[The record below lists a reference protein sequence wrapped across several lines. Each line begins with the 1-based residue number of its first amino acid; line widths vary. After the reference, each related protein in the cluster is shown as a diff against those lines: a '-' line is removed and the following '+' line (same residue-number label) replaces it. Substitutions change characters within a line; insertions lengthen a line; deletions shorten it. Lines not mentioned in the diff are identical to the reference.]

1 MAGTLQV
8 EILTPE
14 AALWSGE
21 ATALMA
27 RSSDG
32 QFTILAHHTSTVGDL
47 VPGVVRVATA
57 EGERAFVVHGG
68 FFQVTPDGE
77 FTRATVLAG
86 VAEPVSSIDVIRAQA
101 AKDAAEAA
109 LSSRTENVDD
119 ETLDQARA
127 SLARAELRLAQSAKS
142 LN

>member
-32 QFTILAHHTSTVGDL
+32 QFTVLAHHTSTVGDL
-47 VPGVVRVATA
+47 VAGLVRVTTV

-86 VAEPVSSIDVIRAQA
+86 VAEEVSSIDVARAQA
-101 AKDAAEAA
+101 AKDAAEAS
-109 LSSRTENVDD
+109 LSSRSDD
-119 ETLDQARA
+119 ANDESLNQARA

-142 LN
+142 PN

>member
-1 MAGTLQV
+1 VAGTLQV

-14 AALWSGE
+14 AALWSGD

-32 QFTILAHHTSTVGDL
+32 QFTVLAHHTSTVGDL
-47 VPGVVRVATA
+47 VPGVIRVSTS
-57 EGERAFVVHGG
+57 EGERDFLIHGG

-77 FTRATVLAG
+77 ATRATVLAG
-86 VAEPVSSIDVIRAQA
+86 VGEAVSVIDVARAQA

-109 LSSRTENVDD
+109 LSSRGEDEDD
-119 ETLDQARA
+119 A
-127 SLARAELRLAQSAKS
+127 SLAEARGALARANLRLAQSTKVS
-142 LN
+142 S

>member
-1 MAGTLQV
+1 M

-47 VPGVVRVATA
+47 VAGVVRVQTS
-57 EGERAFVVHGG
+57 EGELAFLIHGG
-68 FFQVTPDGE
+68 FFQVTPDGDS
-77 FTRATVLAG
+77 TRATVLAG
-86 VAEPVSSIDVIRAQA
+86 VGEAVSSIDLARAQA
-101 AKDAAEAA
+101 AKEAAEVA
-109 LSSRTENVDD
+109 LGSRSDESDD
-119 ETLDQARA
+119 DSLTPVRDA
-127 SLARAELRLAQSAKS
+127 LARAELRLAQSAKTPS
-142 LN
+142 